1 MIRFKVR
8 RQAERAGIAPTLSV
22 VVAGGVAL
30 EQVDDQFKCH
40 VHQDDVYD
48 EGNAPLNSLI
58 NQVIIDPLFQPQ
70 IGAFTMNFPLL
81 FYHIG
86 CQSIKRRTM
95 QRWLIPGVKLSVIAL
110 RKIGRQARSKPQKNL
125 LAGYGW

>member
-58 NQVIIDPLFQPQ
+58 NQVTLTSLQSPGLEAVSEPIGII
-70 IGAFTMNFPLL
+70 
-81 FYHIG
+81 
-86 CQSIKRRTM
+86 
-95 QRWLIPGVKLSVIAL
+95 IP
-110 RKIGRQARSKPQKNL
+110 
-125 LAGYGW
+125 